1 MFSEGALMES
11 LGEVGPHVG
20 EEKTSLFQG
29 NCLRRIQ
36 LHVIYIIAA
45 GVTSQ
50 NNNNNDNRMIFLS
63 KP

>member
-1 MFSEGALMES
+1 MEL
-11 LGEVGPHVG
+11 LGEVDPHVG

-50 NNNNNDNRMIFLS
+50 NNNNNDNHMIFLS